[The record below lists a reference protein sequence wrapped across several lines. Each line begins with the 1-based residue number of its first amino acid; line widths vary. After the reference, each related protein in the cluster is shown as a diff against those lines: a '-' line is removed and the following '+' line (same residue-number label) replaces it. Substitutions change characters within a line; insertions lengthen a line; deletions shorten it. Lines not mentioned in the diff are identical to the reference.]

1 MAAPADRD
9 FFNILFEAIKKFH
22 KEHAPTILWVPISWK
37 NHTYYIHKRPA
48 LRLLRSLIPD
58 LRKEEFIDDNA
69 LIEYLYQKQLEGDS
83 SLKRL
88 VLPSDEKILSDQAVT
103 DFNSMADQPPQIQ
116 EEKFDKLVEDHLGEK
131 QEKERT
137 LKAVIEDHIELP
149 ERVTPTQRPPGIID
163 TGKSLAEGYVEQK
176 ALSRLAQVGRGLTRA
191 GSSTASQLGGL
202 AIRAGV
208 RAAVALGVVSGGGIV
223 AGIGV
228 AFLIAF
234 LVIIGIFMIPV
245 LFPDF
250 AKSINALGLPGE
262 TIAEAAPLPATST
275 PTITPPANSS
285 GIFSC
290 PLNGGKKVYGSKQT
304 GGHCSTN
311 YGYYCV
317 PPGEAGYTG
326 RDTAVD
332 VVGSDNK
339 VFLPKLNGQKVNWTI
354 DESGTYIKVGEGG
367 GIAIGAKASLND
379 HLYRIRF
386 VHLITTYLSV
396 NQTVPSDTYIGSYN
410 DNANHAHITLQEDGS
425 FKPADLYFHL
435 CE

>member
-1 MAAPADRD
+1 MAAPADID
-9 FFNILFEAIKKFH
+9 FFNILFQAIKKFH
-22 KEHAPTILWVPISWK
+22 EEHAPTILWVPISWK
-37 NHTYYIHKRPA
+37 DHTYYIHKKPA

-58 LRKEEFIDDNA
+58 LRKEEFKDDNA
-69 LIEYLYQKQLEGDS
+69 LIEYLYQKQLEGDP

-88 VLPSDEKILSDQAVT
+88 VLPSDEKILTNQVVT

-137 LKAVIEDHIELP
+137 
-149 ERVTPTQRPPGIID
+149 TPTQRPPGIID
-163 TGKSLAEGYVEQK
+163 TGKSIAEGYVEQR
-176 ALSRLAQVGRGLTRA
+176 ALSGLAQVGRGLTRA
-191 GSSTASQLGGL
+191 GSSTASRLGSL
-202 AIRAGV
+202 TIRAGT
-208 RAAVALGVVSGGGIV
+208 RAVVALGAVSGGGMV

-234 LVIIGIFMIPV
+234 ISILGIFMIPV

-262 TIAEAAPLPATST
+262 SVAEAAPLPATPT
-275 PTITPPANSS
+275 PTVTPPANSS

-290 PLNGGKKVYGSKQT
+290 PLTEGRVVYGSKQT
-304 GGHCSTN
+304 NGHCSTN

-317 PPGEAGYTG
+317 PPGEVGYTG

-332 VVGSDNK
+332 VVGSDNR

-367 GIAIGAKASLND
+367 GIALGAKASLNG

-386 VHLITTYLSV
+386 VHLITTNLSV

-410 DNANHAHITLQEDGS
+410 DNANHAHITLQEDGN

-435 CE
+435 CQ